1 MQVYEGLPII
11 TAQPERS
18 TRLVAI
24 WPLSHEASVAEY
36 AGLAHAAIDETIAA
50 GKTAIVTGGTGL
62 YLRAA
67 LTDLRLPPPPRPGTR
82 ERWEALYDA
91 EGPEAMH
98 RRLQELDPEAA
109 AAVHENDRRRV
120 VRALELT
127 EQGASLVPDRD
138 RLWTDDTRH
147 PTILFGLEVPA
158 EALAARIEARAL
170 AMFEAG
176 AEEEVRSAVAAGP
189 VSATARY
196 ALGLEE
202 ISSLPRQEAI
212 DALVVRTRR
221 YAAYQRKWMRRISG
235 LVRVDAER
243 PPQDVAA
250 EILAAARG
258 RGILAA

>member
-1 MQVYEGLPII
+1 MTRVLAIFGPTASGKTAVAEAIAERIPAEIISADSMQVYEGMPII

-67 LTDLRLPPPPRPGTR
+67 LTDLRLPPPPGPGTR

-127 EQGASLVPDRD
+127 EHGASLVRDRD

-158 EALAARIEARAL
+158 EALAARIEARA
-170 AMFEAG
+170 
-176 AEEEVRSAVAAGP
+176 
-189 VSATARY
+189 
-196 ALGLEE
+196 
-202 ISSLPRQEAI
+202 
-212 DALVVRTRR
+212 
-221 YAAYQRKWMRRISG
+221 
-235 LVRVDAER
+235 
-243 PPQDVAA
+243 
-250 EILAAARG
+250 
-258 RGILAA
+258 